1 MGDLNIPV
9 TEDPVEPD
17 ESEKEK
23 EKEEEDVNTNFQI
36 YLRNFKK
43 LVCHDVLENDPR

>member
-17 ESEKEK
+17 ESEREK
-23 EKEEEDVNTNFQI
+23 EKEEEVVYTNFQI